1 MTPWKG
7 AREKWRVMWFV
18 MHWEAQ
24 MSHLEI
30 AGVHPSC
37 QFVYSLIQSGF
48 VLLHVRGPL
57 WIVYVVN
64 EVLTD
69 LQPAGNV
76 FLQNL
81 LVKIVHVVMFLH
93 GGPGAVWP
101 ATGAGRR
108 QVTVAAVTR
117 SQKGL
122 NCISVNGLRV
132 CVVWR
137 TASSRLLINSQY
149 GQWTSA

>member
-37 QFVYSLIQSGF
+37 QFVYSLIQPGF

>member
-1 MTPWKG
+1 M
-7 AREKWRVMWFV
+7 R
-18 MHWEAQ
+18 WEAQ
-24 MSHLEI
+24 ISHLEI

-37 QFVYSLIQSGF
+37 QFVYGLIQPGF

-57 WIVYVVN
+57 WVVYVVN

-93 GGPGAVWP
+93 RGPRAVWP
-101 ATGAGRR
+101 ATGAGQRR
-108 QVTVAAVTR
+108 ATAAAVTR

-122 NCISVNGLRV
+122 NCISVNGLKV

-137 TASSRLLINSQY
+137 IANISLFINTQY
-149 GQWTSA
+149 DQWTCA